1 MSGQCYVGFSKGLL
15 DNIKVEAYGE
25 KVPFKSLAACTVR
38 EAQLLAVTAFDPG
51 VSFEADGPIAL
62 PWHSQYPYP
71 SSPVGFADCRFNRKG
86 DHSSASGA

>member
-1 MSGQCYVGFSKGLL
+1 MSRQSYVGFSKGLL

-51 VSFEADGPIAL
+51 VSLEAHGPVAVY
-62 PWHSQYPYP
+62 WRS
-71 SSPVGFADCRFNRKG
+71 
-86 DHSSASGA
+86 